1 MNLFKN
7 LKMKFAVVAD
17 YWIWIL
23 VIILLSS
30 GCSPTKWYHPEHY
43 EWEADERLDG
53 GWRKEVESKNYS

>member
-1 MNLFKN
+1 
-7 LKMKFAVVAD
+7 MKFAVVAD

-30 GCSPTKWYHPEHY
+30 GCSTTKWYHPDHY

-53 GWRKEVESKNYS
+53 GWQKEAETKNYS